1 MDQICPRKIFIVKN
15 KNKKVNIIIEFCIFK
30 LVLVP
35 TFSLNW
41 QFWLFRPDL
50 PRKGFS
56 VLNQKKWTPHIFY
69 VILHIKI
76 SLVRNFSS
84 NWQFWFF
91 ESNLPKKVFPVKN
104 KKSEHHHGILHIWIS
119 LGTKSKLK
127 LIISSFWTKFTQ
139 KRYFK
144 LKREQAV
151 QGLQAFAF
159 RVVNVNS
166 TVVFKHFED
175 LKYLIILNI
184 LKEKLI
190 MSFLLGSF
198 YPKIV

>member
-1 MDQICPRKIFIVKN
+1 MDFWDSFSYKKFCYKRKNVKSFNQISLWINNFEFLDQICPRKIFIVKN

-50 PRKGFS
+50 PIKGFS

-91 ESNLPKKVFPVKN
+91 ESNLHKKVFPV
-104 KKSEHHHGILHIWIS
+104 
-119 LGTKSKLK
+119 
-127 LIISSFWTKFTQ
+127 
-139 KRYFK
+139 
-144 LKREQAV
+144 
-151 QGLQAFAF
+151 
-159 RVVNVNS
+159 
-166 TVVFKHFED
+166 
-175 LKYLIILNI
+175 
-184 LKEKLI
+184 
-190 MSFLLGSF
+190 
-198 YPKIV
+198 